1 MFNLDLNKIQQQ
13 LSLPKQVL
21 VAAVVA
27 YIGMAICRVVHLV
40 GGQEYMAVFVG
51 VIFFT
56 VMNTVLSL
64 AHTSYS
70 KYTLPSYGYYLVMTA
85 ILLLSAKFL
94 SGISIWDLWE
104 YRMMLVS
111 ITLFYL
117 VVSSFVR
124 IIRFILEFAQSDY

>member
-1 MFNLDLNKIQQQ
+1 MLNVDLTKVEQQ
-13 LSLPKQVL
+13 LSLPKQAAVAAL
-21 VAAVVA
+21 VAYVGMGVCQ
-27 YIGMAICRVVHLV
+27 IGDWAK
-40 GGQEYMAVFVG
+40 GQEYLAVFIG
-51 VIFFT
+51 VIFYT

-64 AHTSYS
+64 AHKSYM

-85 ILLLSAKFL
+85 VLLLSAKFL

-111 ITLFYL
+111 ITLFYF

-124 IIRFILEFAQSDY
+124 VIRFILEFAQSDY